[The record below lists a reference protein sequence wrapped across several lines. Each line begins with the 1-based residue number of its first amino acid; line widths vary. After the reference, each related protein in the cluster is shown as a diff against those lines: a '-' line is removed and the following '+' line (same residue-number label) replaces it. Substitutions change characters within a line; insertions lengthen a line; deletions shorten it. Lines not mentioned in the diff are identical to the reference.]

1 MKTDFP
7 RRFFKTELRNCPGS
21 TRAPR
26 VVFRALA
33 ENRERTPPVRVIFRC
48 PRAAGPHASCVQ
60 PYPRVGGFPNFR
72 VQVKPELRSWDG
84 KLKKGLDRQRVGKA
98 TPGKFRTRS
107 LQTRRARSDAPYRAG
122 RAAGLFECM
131 ARVGVQVKHHR
142 LILALA
148 ALLWLALVPPHSR
161 AAEPASGETVEC
173 ANLIYAGTKS
183 SFCFSEQFLATVG
196 SETSINTSRK
206 FKPVKLAE
214 KEIFQFPFAVIT
226 GEGAFTL
233 TEDERKNLKAY
244 LEKGGFLLASAGCSS
259 KEWGDSFAHEVESL
273 FPGQKLAEVGMD
285 HPIFRTLFEV
295 KQLDMSHGG
304 VAKLY
309 GLTLNGKI
317 VLIYSPDGLNDTGTM
332 HGCCCC
338 GGNEI
343 QNSQKVNAN
352 ILAYAL
358 LQ

>member
-1 MKTDFP
+1 MKPLQAF
-7 RRFFKTELRNCPGS
+7 G
-21 TRAPR
+21 
-26 VVFRALA
+26 VLA
-33 ENRERTPPVRVIFRC
+33 
-48 PRAAGPHASCVQ
+48 
-60 PYPRVGGFPNFR
+60 
-72 VQVKPELRSWDG
+72 
-84 KLKKGLDRQRVGKA
+84 
-98 TPGKFRTRS
+98 
-107 LQTRRARSDAPYRAG
+107 
-122 RAAGLFECM
+122 M
-131 ARVGVQVKHHR
+131 
-142 LILALA
+142 LALA
-148 ALLWLALVPPHSR
+148 VLPVSSAN
-161 AAEPASGETVEC
+161 EPAGESVEC

-183 SFCFSEQFLATVG
+183 SVCFSEVFLSTVA

-214 KEIFQFPFAVIT
+214 KEVFHFPFAVIT

-233 TEDERKNLKAY
+233 TDDERKNLKQY

-259 KEWGDSFAHEVESL
+259 QEWGDSFAHEVEAL
-273 FPGQKLAEVGMD
+273 FPNQKLAEAPMD
-285 HPIFRTLFEV
+285 HPIFRTVFPV
-295 KQLDMSHGG
+295 TQLDMSHGG

-317 VLIYSPDGLNDTGTM
+317 VLVYSPDGLNDTGTM

-343 QNSQKVNAN
+343 KNSQKVNAN